1 MPLTVRGPMTRT
13 VILGNSVPM
22 RSLALAALLGSAAVL
37 SGCDQSPLAKELLE
51 KDGYTDVDV
60 KKDGDHHYA
69 FTAKNKEGLKCAGSM
84 ELKGNASNHSTST
97 TATCGP

>member
-1 MPLTVRGPMTRT
+1 
-13 VILGNSVPM
+13 M
-22 RSLALAALLGSAAVL
+22 RSLAAAALLASVALL
-37 SGCDQSPLAKELLE
+37 SGCDQSGFAKELLE

-69 FTAKNKEGLKCAGSM
+69 FTAKNKQGQKCTGSM
-84 ELKGNASNHSTST
+84 ELRGNPQSHTTST